1 MYVSNFYLI
10 ESSRMQE
17 KFRVRFR
24 LPYPNFRELV
34 EWVSADPLFDRWC
47 GWKSNNKKASPVELL
62 VLGALRYLGRGWTFD
77 DIEECTAI
85 SKEVHRIFFHK
96 FILFGSTELY
106 RRMVIAPISV
116 DEAFSHM
123 AEYKSA
129 GLPGCIGS
137 IDCTH
142 IVTER
147 CEYNL
152 KNNHLGFKSSNTTR
166 TYNLT
171 CNHRRRILHSTAGG
185 PGRWNDQTMV
195 RLDKFIGSVRAGTLF
210 GDHEFELESID
221 RESQQIVRTRYRGV
235 YVICDNGYLDWSCTV
250 HHDIEAGRN
259 TLVKMDGVN
268 AQGRRMHIW
277 DP

>member
-1 MYVSNFYLI
+1 M
-10 ESSRMQE
+10 
-17 KFRVRFR
+17 
-24 LPYPNFRELV
+24 
-34 EWVSADPLFDRWC
+34 
-47 GWKSNNKKASPVELL
+47 
-62 VLGALRYLGRGWTFD
+62 VL
-77 DIEECTAI
+77 
-85 SKEVHRIFFHK
+85 
-96 FILFGSTELY
+96 
-106 RRMVIAPISV
+106 APISV
-116 DEAFSHM
+116 DKALSHM
-123 AEYKSA
+123 VEYASA

-142 IVTER
+142 IVTKQ

-210 GDHEFELESID
+210 GDHEFELESMD
-221 RESQQIVRTRYRGV
+221 HVSGMIVRTRYWGV

-250 HHDIEAGRN
+250 PPFAMTSMQDKTH
-259 TLVKMDGVN
+259 
-268 AQGRRMHIW
+268 W
-277 DP
+277 S

>member
-1 MYVSNFYLI
+1 MRLSFLDCLREDGVLDPSRFFQFLRNCRDRDLSIIDSIDLMMVGRRSHDSDGLAQLPASREPRSRAPRFVYARKDSENGPLVIITPEESLWYKMYVSNFYLL
-10 ESSRMQE
+10 ESSCMQE

-106 RRMVIAPISV
+106 CRMVTAPISV

-152 KNNHLGFKSSNTTR
+152 
-166 TYNLT
+166 
-171 CNHRRRILHSTAGG
+171 
-185 PGRWNDQTMV
+185 
-195 RLDKFIGSVRAGTLF
+195 
-210 GDHEFELESID
+210 
-221 RESQQIVRTRYRGV
+221 
-235 YVICDNGYLDWSCTV
+235 
-250 HHDIEAGRN
+250 
-259 TLVKMDGVN
+259 
-268 AQGRRMHIW
+268 
-277 DP
+277 